1 MYEVFKATQNIFM
14 KRLYVLLALSV
25 ALVFGLSPVAHAQH
39 CNVKSGDSM
48 WKIAK
53 RYRCNFSELLKM
65 NKHYPNPHLIHPK
78 DKVEL
83 PDGSTG
89 QTTNENSRQDDIADE
104 ENTLTEQGSTSEA
117 TAILELVNKE
127 RSKNGLNPLTLSQEL
142 TNVATIKAKDMR
154 DNNYFSHTSPTYGSP
169 FDMLQHFGIHYSY
182 AGENI
187 ASGQKTPEQ
196 VMTDWLNS
204 SGHRANILN
213 KNYTQLG
220 VGYVEGGNYGNE
232 WVQLFLK
239 P

>member
-1 MYEVFKATQNIFM
+1 MTQNKVM
-14 KRLYVLLALSV
+14 KRLYVFLALSV
-25 ALVFGLSPVAHAQH
+25 ALVFGFSPVASAQH

-53 RYRCNFSELLKM
+53 RYRCNFHELLRA

-83 PDGSTG
+83 PDGSEG
-89 QTTNENSRQDDIADE
+89 QTTNENSRQDEIADQN
-104 ENTLTEQGSTSEA
+104 NTLTEQGTTNEA
-117 TAILELVNKE
+117 TAILNLVNKE

-154 DNNYFSHTSPTYGSP
+154 DKNYFSHNSPTYGSP

-187 ASGQKTPEQ
+187 ASGQQSPEQ
-196 VMTDWLNS
+196 VMTDWMNS

>member
-1 MYEVFKATQNIFM
+1 
-14 KRLYVLLALSV
+14 
-25 ALVFGLSPVAHAQH
+25 
-39 CNVKSGDSM
+39 M

-53 RYRCNFSELLKM
+53 RYRCNFHDVLRM
-65 NKHYPNPHLIHPK
+65 NKHYKNPHLIHPQ

-89 QTTNENSRQDDIADE
+89 QSTNENSRQDEIADKN
-104 ENTLTEQGSTSEA
+104 NTPTEQGSTNEA
-117 TAILELVNKE
+117 TAILNLVNKE

-154 DNNYFSHTSPTYGSP
+154 DKNYFSHNSPTYGSP

-187 ASGQKTPEQ
+187 ASGQQSPEQ
-196 VMTDWLNS
+196 VMTDWMNS